1 MMKKNAYIACIIA
14 VSVLIAG
21 FAFAQDDTAQHKS
34 CKYCGMDREKF
45 AQSRM
50 LIEYDDGT
58 KVGTCSIH
66 CSAVDLSLNIDKT
79 PVTIWVGDFMTKKL
93 VDAEKAYWVIGGSKP
108 GVMTKKAKWAFASK
122 EDADKFMKEN
132 GGTAAN
138 FEQAIKTSYEDMY
151 DDSKMIRE
159 KRKKMKEMKAGG
171 HQH

>member
-1 MMKKNAYIACIIA
+1 MKKKAFFACMLA
-14 VSVLIAG
+14 VCFAIAG
-21 FAFAQDDTAQHKS
+21 FAFAQDDITQHKS

-122 EDADKFMKEN
+122 EDADTFMKEN